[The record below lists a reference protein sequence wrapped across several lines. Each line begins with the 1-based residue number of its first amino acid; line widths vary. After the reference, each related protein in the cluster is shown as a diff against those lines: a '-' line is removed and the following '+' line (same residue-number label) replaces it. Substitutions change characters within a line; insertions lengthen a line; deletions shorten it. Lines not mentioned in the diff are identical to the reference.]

1 MCILVDFVQLG
12 EIKNGESD
20 SRELDNAT
28 GPRHHTLPNL
38 ERACPMTKEVVAAQ
52 RNIIKSAN
60 KTLQP
65 TPKSG
70 AAEL

>member
-1 MCILVDFVQLG
+1 
-12 EIKNGESD
+12 
-20 SRELDNAT
+20 
-28 GPRHHTLPNL
+28 
-38 ERACPMTKEVVAAQ
+38 MTKEVVAAQ

-70 AAEL
+70 AVEL